1 MRYDIVP
8 ARIEDCA
15 VISELIHALAQFEKL
30 ADQCEATPEKIR
42 LALFG
47 AAPAAHCL
55 LAWEV
60 DEELQTRKP
69 AAFALYFFN
78 FSTFVAKKGLYLEDL
93 FVVPQARGKGLGTR
107 MIERLGEIARKE
119 NCGRFEWVVL
129 DWNASAQNFYRKL
142 GARILKDW
150 WICRLDESALED
162 LAQKRADKTAEV

>member
-1 MRYDIVP
+1 MHYDIVP

-78 FSTFVAKKGLYLEDL
+78 FL
-93 FVVPQARGKGLGTR
+93 
-107 MIERLGEIARKE
+107 
-119 NCGRFEWVVL
+119 NNRFI
-129 DWNASAQNFYRKL
+129 KT
-142 GARILKDW
+142 
-150 WICRLDESALED
+150 ICCNIVQIIPFICL
-162 LAQKRADKTAEV
+162 